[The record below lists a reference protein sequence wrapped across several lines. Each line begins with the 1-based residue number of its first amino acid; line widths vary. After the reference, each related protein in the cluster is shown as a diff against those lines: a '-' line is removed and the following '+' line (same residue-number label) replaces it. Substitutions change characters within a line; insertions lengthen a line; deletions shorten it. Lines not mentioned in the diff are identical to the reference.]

1 MNLKKV
7 FNTLQKVSPKLAA
20 RIAFN
25 FISKPKNRKIRTF
38 EKSILEKAN
47 ESIIRFKK
55 FNIKEYNWGAGDKKA
70 LLIHGWGGRA
80 SNFGAII
87 PELTKKGYKVV
98 SFDGPSHGAST
109 KKKTS
114 FFEMSDLVKV
124 FLQKEDYDLVITHSM
139 GSVFTFTAMS
149 SLKYKVKQMI
159 ILTTPLKFIEF
170 IELAVAEFGLIP
182 KTTKLLINKIRKT
195 TTKYDPLT
203 LNASTII
210 KDIEM
215 KNVTLIHDKFDKVI
229 PIEKTKSVSSLI
241 KSSKF
246 IEIEGT
252 GHFKMLWSKKVIKI
266 IEQQVLV

>member
-1 MNLKKV
+1 M
-7 FNTLQKVSPKLAA
+7 
-20 RIAFN
+20 
-25 FISKPKNRKIRTF
+25 
-38 EKSILEKAN
+38 
-47 ESIIRFKK
+47 
-55 FNIKEYNWGAGDKKA
+55 
-70 LLIHGWGGRA
+70 
-80 SNFGAII
+80 
-87 PELTKKGYKVV
+87 
-98 SFDGPSHGAST
+98 
-109 KKKTS
+109 
-114 FFEMSDLVKV
+114 

-139 GSVFTFTAMS
+139 GSVLTFTAMS